1 MFSRHSDNRSQCC
14 IDDDTVVTCFY
25 MNNKTMIFTLIQTG
39 SSSLL
44 IYLYD
49 SLTHVLPTEC
59 LWKVVVE
66 LQACQNTLQAN
77 PQLRTRGKEKL
88 HDLPQCIMETMVLRL
103 LRIASQ
109 TQSEIT
115 KCENM
120 TWC

>member
-1 MFSRHSDNRSQCC
+1 
-14 IDDDTVVTCFY
+14 
-25 MNNKTMIFTLIQTG
+25 MNNKTVNMMIFTQIQTG

-59 LWKVVVE
+59 LCKVVVE
-66 LQACQNTLQAN
+66 LQACAN

-88 HDLPQCIMETMVLRL
+88 HDLTQCIMETMVLRR

-120 TWC
+120 NWC